1 MMQNEKENKN
11 VNMAKKVSKVA
22 EWERRKKK
30 SPLTIQ
36 LMPKAAGNTSTPNV
50 LNHS

>member
-11 VNMAKKVSKVA
+11 VHMAKSCRMGK
-22 EWERRKKK
+22 KKK